1 MKKNNTAADNV
12 ASLVIFYFILDYWLE
27 DTALGGPNVDGSCTR
42 YVLAK
47 YVPAKL
53 RSIVLAEKKKKKKK
67 KSGSFFV
74 LRFYH
79 HDKTDI
85 IERLIHASGLKM
97 ALKMSSVVK
106 QLMYERNN
114 VVSSIHSF
122 RGSVVKK
129 RFGSRIQSIL
139 LWT

>member
-1 MKKNNTAADNV
+1 MLTG
-12 ASLVIFYFILDYWLE
+12 LV
-27 DTALGGPNVDGSCTR
+27 TR

-53 RSIVLAEKKKKKKK
+53 RSICSCDKTNKKKTR
-67 KSGSFFV
+67 GSFFV

-97 ALKMSSVVK
+97 ALKMSS
-106 QLMYERNN
+106 
-114 VVSSIHSF
+114 
-122 RGSVVKK
+122 
-129 RFGSRIQSIL
+129 
-139 LWT
+139 

>member
-1 MKKNNTAADNV
+1 MSWQSKCRRSCAAFV
-12 ASLVIFYFILDYWLE
+12 LV
-27 DTALGGPNVDGSCTR
+27 G
-42 YVLAK
+42 
-47 YVPAKL
+47 
-53 RSIVLAEKKKKKKK
+53 KKKTTTTTTTR
-67 KSGSFFV
+67 GSFFV
-74 LRFYH
+74 LRFYD

-106 QLMYERNN
+106 QLMYVRNQI
-114 VVSSIHSF
+114 VSSIHSI
-122 RGSVVKK
+122 RGSVIKK

>member
-1 MKKNNTAADNV
+1 MLTG
-12 ASLVIFYFILDYWLE
+12 LV
-27 DTALGGPNVDGSCTR
+27 TR

-53 RSIVLAEKKKKKKK
+53 RSICSCGKKKQQQKTTTTTTT
-67 KSGSFFV
+67 SRGSFFV

-97 ALKMSSVVK
+97 ALKMSSLVK
-106 QLMYERNN
+106 QLMYVRNTI
-114 VVSSIHSF
+114 VSSIHSF
-122 RGSVVKK
+122 RGSVSKTL
-129 RFGSRIQSIL
+129 FTWNGGPQSSGVGFFCFVSPKA
-139 LWT
+139 

>member
-1 MKKNNTAADNV
+1 MSWQSKCRRSCAAFV
-12 ASLVIFYFILDYWLE
+12 LV
-27 DTALGGPNVDGSCTR
+27 G
-42 YVLAK
+42 
-47 YVPAKL
+47 
-53 RSIVLAEKKKKKKK
+53 KKKQQQQQQKTTTTTTTR
-67 KSGSFFV
+67 GSFFV
-74 LRFYH
+74 LRFYD

-106 QLMYERNN
+106 QLMYVRNQI
-114 VVSSIHSF
+114 VSSIHF
-122 RGSVVKK
+122 IRGSVIKK

>member
-1 MKKNNTAADNV
+1 MCWQSTCRRSCAAFVLVGKKN
-12 ASLVIFYFILDYWLE
+12 
-27 DTALGGPNVDGSCTR
+27 
-42 YVLAK
+42 K
-47 YVPAKL
+47 Q
-53 RSIVLAEKKKKKKK
+53 KKQKQKT
-67 KSGSFFV
+67 SGSFFV

-85 IERLIHASGLKM
+85 IERLNHASGLKM

-106 QLMYERNN
+106 NLMYVRNKI
-114 VVSSIHSF
+114 VSSIHSF
-122 RGSVVKK
+122 RGSVIKK

>member
-1 MKKNNTAADNV
+1 MLTGLVQDMCWQSTCRRNCV
-12 ASLVIFYFILDYWLE
+12 ALFLL
-27 DTALGGPNVDGSCTR
+27 
-42 YVLAK
+42 
-47 YVPAKL
+47 
-53 RSIVLAEKKKKKKK
+53 KKKKRKKK

-114 VVSSIHSF
+114 VVSSIHS
-122 RGSVVKK
+122 
-129 RFGSRIQSIL
+129 SRIRS
-139 LWT
+139 

>member
-1 MKKNNTAADNV
+1 MCWQSTCRRSCAAFV
-12 ASLVIFYFILDYWLE
+12 LVGI
-27 DTALGGPNVDGSCTR
+27 
-42 YVLAK
+42 K
-47 YVPAKL
+47 QQ
-53 RSIVLAEKKKKKKK
+53 KKKTR
-67 KSGSFFV
+67 GSFFV

-106 QLMYERNN
+106 QLMYVRNKI
-114 VVSSIHSF
+114 VSSIHSF
-122 RGSVVKK
+122 RGSVIKK
-129 RFGSRIQSIL
+129 RFGSRIQSNL